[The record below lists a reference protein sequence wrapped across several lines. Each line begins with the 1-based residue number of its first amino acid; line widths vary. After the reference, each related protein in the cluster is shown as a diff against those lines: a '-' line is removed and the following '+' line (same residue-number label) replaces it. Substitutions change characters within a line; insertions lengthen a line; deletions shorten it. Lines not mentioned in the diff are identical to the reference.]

1 MAMSG
6 YLVLLVVAMLVAT
19 FAAAAETSL
28 NSASKLRMRSRAE
41 AGDRRAVV
49 VARMQAN
56 PNAPLSTILTLNTV
70 AVIVASTAA
79 VLYAAEQLPDV
90 NHFIVDL
97 VLSILVLVLCEI
109 APKSM
114 ALRYSERVALGLGPV
129 VRALTVGLGP
139 VVGGLTFLGTLPLR
153 ALGQAREVRGPF
165 VTEQDLKM
173 LVTVG
178 EQQGVVDEEEREM
191 IHGVLELTDK
201 VVRELMVPRVDIAG
215 VEAAGSVDDVIALVN
230 ATGHSRIPIYETTID
245 NVVGVVYAK
254 DLLRPREPG
263 ATLRQVA
270 RAPSFVPESKRAGEL
285 LHELQVKKVHI
296 AIVVD
301 EYGGTAGLVTM
312 EDLTEEIIGE
322 IRDEY
327 DIAEQEEVQ
336 FLSDTEALVTA
347 RLSIEDA
354 VELLHLAVDPEEL
367 ESDSIGG
374 LIYERLGEIPNPGA
388 VVELGD
394 TTLTVE
400 SVRRNSIQT
409 VRISSPRPFAVE
421 RNGVTQRDDRAFDAV
436 EKATPGTREG
446 AAGAESPPP
455 PTARPAEPS
464 VDKPRAT

>member
-1 MAMSG
+1 MNG
-6 YLVLLVVAMLVAT
+6 YLVLLVVALLVAT

-28 NSASKLRMRSRAE
+28 NSASKLRMRTRAE
-41 AGDRRAVV
+41 AGDRRAAVV
-49 VARMQAN
+49 VRLQAN

-79 VLYAAEQLPDV
+79 VLYAADQLPSV

-97 VLSILVLVLCEI
+97 VLSILVLVVCEI

-114 ALRYSERVALGLGPV
+114 ALRYSERVALGLAPV
-129 VRALTVGLGP
+129 VRALTVGLRP

-153 ALGQAREVRGPF
+153 ALGQARDVRGPF

-215 VEAAGSVDDVIALVN
+215 VEATGSVEDLIGLIN

-245 NVVGVVYAK
+245 NIVGVVYAK

-263 ATLRQVA
+263 ATLRQIA
-270 RAPSFVPESKRAGEL
+270 REPYFVPETKRAGEL

-327 DIAEQEEVQ
+327 DLAEQEEVQ

-354 VELLHLAVDPEEL
+354 VELLHLDVDPEEL

-421 RNGVTQRDDRAFDAV
+421 RNGVADQDDRAFDAV
-436 EKATPGTREG
+436 EKATSARREG
-446 AAGAESPPP
+446 AAGAESSRP
-455 PTARPAEPS
+455 PTPRPAEPS